1 MREKDNL
8 LGKMNEKIQ
17 MLERLLRLPEK
28 LEEHNMKKGEQA
40 KREAAERGSEPL
52 AQKVKELQHKSEN
65 QERVFEVLRVKMTE
79 ELNERKKASAEEQ
92 IKRKTTER
100 EKESLEKQVENYSK
114 ISRTKKESSR
124 D

>member
-1 MREKDNL
+1 
-8 LGKMNEKIQ
+8 
-17 MLERLLRLPEK
+17 
-28 LEEHNMKKGEQA
+28 
-40 KREAAERGSEPL
+40 
-52 AQKVKELQHKSEN
+52 
-65 QERVFEVLRVKMTE
+65 MTE

-92 IKRKTTER
+92 IKGKATER